1 MGFIWFVVA
10 VTFFILW
17 AKKNGA
23 QSRDVQDSYNRGYYE
38 GRQAF
43 INLITSA
50 FRKNSLSRD
59 EFDKLVSPPAVSAA
73 VESPEAELVEEPRGE
88 PMFVETISEPVA
100 PVRTKAEQA
109 NRNLNILLYTA
120 SFLIIAAAAA
130 FIATSMPAAVR
141 LSGLWLVIGA
151 FYIVGLVLHAKVAY
165 LQPAAIAF
173 VGTGLALIPFAGIAL
188 SQLGG
193 LSEGWSWFITSVIG
207 LICYAIATIRL
218 SSNIVG
224 YLTIAFSL
232 SLAASTVATV
242 SGPAVLYFVALIV
255 MSLIFHLLS
264 HLKLAW
270 VPDLFKRPIEH
281 TGHLLTP
288 LTLVGSLFA
297 YDTMTIVSYQVVFWV
312 ATLYYVA
319 IWATSRRYVFEVAI
333 RLLLT
338 ISILISA
345 FDSVKFDPTS
355 CLWILLVVLA
365 AQVLYS
371 FVRVK
376 PANPKSR
383 MAEMVWYW
391 VVIALLVNT
400 IAYWF
405 TLDAMREGVSTQVT
419 IILFASLLMSWRIRS
434 VPIAIP
440 ALFATVLLPF
450 VIGRWPGEELLSMT
464 VVTYLF
470 AVMSVGALAISY
482 FSKNRSASL
491 RAFIQVAFWVYVTIG
506 FFASIAQLSSG
517 AFALSTVAF
526 IAVSVAA
533 SYLYRQWQAEL
544 VSLVLLIPAVSAVF
558 VAAGVKGEWTVVLTI
573 GVVALIYLLAATIHE
588 LMKETVRRNLAVVS
602 ALVIGVGL
610 LAGLFMHTDEAKVVS
625 LALVLAYAIVG
636 LTARLIVTTKFLQ
649 TALTLAYVTYPVLA
663 FIIAFGL
670 ESGWF
675 ALVFGIATFIYAI
688 ATFAEKQTVYL
699 TLANI
704 SLVGFVASLWNWLR
718 LDPGWLFFATVWI
731 SAALIYVSYLLFFFK
746 AKETNRSIVQL
757 ISFWVILGISVLL
770 YIWFDGQY
778 GYAAA
783 TSGVAIGAS
792 LVLHGLATKRRTL
805 VESGIYVSTF
815 AAQRAIGIA
824 VPELTV
830 LAYGHWWAL
839 TLGLVAYWQRGD
851 KNTTLRFV
859 LAVAALTIG
868 SGIMALSSG
877 GGYQLIFLVEHV
889 ILLVIGALSR
899 TSWLLWWGLAATVLA
914 VLYFLRSSLFL
925 SLLFLG
931 LTLISIVIWRLIRI
945 QQKNK
950 S

>member
-1 MGFIWFVVA
+1 M
-10 VTFFILW
+10 
-17 AKKNGA
+17 
-23 QSRDVQDSYNRGYYE
+23 QDSYNRGYYG

-43 INLITSA
+43 INLITGA

-73 VESPEAELVEEPRGE
+73 VESPEDELVEEPRGE

-109 NRNLNILLYTA
+109 NRN
-120 SFLIIAAAAA
+120 IAAAAA

-151 FYIVGLVLHAKVAY
+151 FYIVGLVLHAKVTY

-232 SLAASTVATV
+232 SLAASTIATV
-242 SGPAVLYFVALIV
+242 SGPAVLYF
-255 MSLIFHLLS
+255 
-264 HLKLAW
+264 
-270 VPDLFKRPIEH
+270 
-281 TGHLLTP
+281 
-288 LTLVGSLFA
+288 
-297 YDTMTIVSYQVVFWV
+297 
-312 ATLYYVA
+312 
-319 IWATSRRYVFEVAI
+319 
-333 RLLLT
+333 
-338 ISILISA
+338 
-345 FDSVKFDPTS
+345 
-355 CLWILLVVLA
+355 
-365 AQVLYS
+365 
-371 FVRVK
+371 
-376 PANPKSR
+376 
-383 MAEMVWYW
+383 
-391 VVIALLVNT
+391 
-400 IAYWF
+400 
-405 TLDAMREGVSTQVT
+405 
-419 IILFASLLMSWRIRS
+419 
-434 VPIAIP
+434 
-440 ALFATVLLPF
+440 
-450 VIGRWPGEELLSMT
+450 
-464 VVTYLF
+464 
-470 AVMSVGALAISY
+470 
-482 FSKNRSASL
+482 
-491 RAFIQVAFWVYVTIG
+491 
-506 FFASIAQLSSG
+506 
-517 AFALSTVAF
+517 
-526 IAVSVAA
+526 
-533 SYLYRQWQAEL
+533 
-544 VSLVLLIPAVSAVF
+544 
-558 VAAGVKGEWTVVLTI
+558 
-573 GVVALIYLLAATIHE
+573 VALIYLLAATIHE
-588 LMKETVRRNLAVVS
+588 LMKETVRRNLGVVS
-602 ALVIGVGL
+602 AFV
-610 LAGLFMHTDEAKVVS
+610 
-625 LALVLAYAIVG
+625 
-636 LTARLIVTTKFLQ
+636 
-649 TALTLAYVTYPVLA
+649 
-663 FIIAFGL
+663 IAFGL
-670 ESGWF
+670 EAGWF

-704 SLVGFVASLWNWLR
+704 SFVGFAASMWTWLR
-718 LDPGWLFFATVWI
+718 LDPSWLFFATVWI

-757 ISFWVILGISVLL
+757 ISFWIILGISALL
-770 YIWFDGQY
+770 YIWFEGKY

-783 TSGVAIGAS
+783 ISGAAIGAS
-792 LVLHGLATKRRTL
+792 LVLHGLATKRRAL

-839 TLGLVAYWQRGD
+839 TLGLVAYWQRSD
-851 KNTTLRFV
+851 KNTTLRFI
-859 LAVAALTIG
+859 LATAALTIG
-868 SGIMALSSG
+868 SGVMALSSG
-877 GGYQLIFLVEHV
+877 GGYQLVFLVEHV